1 MEQEIETKPNRKT
14 VAAVTLDPA
23 FQARVAE
30 IAAEKEWSL
39 AKTGGWLIR
48 LGLQKHDE
56 QLVQS
61 QGQGARI
68 EAAAA

>member
-14 VAAVTLDPA
+14 VAAVTLDPV
-23 FQARVAE
+23 FQARIAE

-48 LGLQKHDE
+48 LGLEKLDERAQKPE
-56 QLVQS
+56 Q
-61 QGQGARI
+61 AI
-68 EAAAA
+68 AA